1 LAAERRAL
9 IRHALWPAG
18 VAVGIAAESIGRPPL
33 PGLDAATG
41 FVMIAL
47 GLLLWQARPR
57 FAVAAIMTAAGF
69 AWFLGTLAGWAVY
82 LHRGPLAQLMLT
94 YPARRLWPASRLE
107 HVGVVCA
114 YAYAVDDRVA
124 GNDQTTIV
132 FALVLLTLAARRY
145 LVGGGPGRRARASSL
160 AAAAA
165 FAVVLILGA
174 ALRLGGVATGRT
186 LLAAYEI
193 DVLVVAAG
201 LSADLLWGAWTQ
213 ATVTALVVDLGEP
226 ASAGTLRDRL
236 ARTLGDPTLAI
247 GYWLD
252 EQDEYVDEA
261 GRSLVLPAGD
271 GQRAVQLIE
280 DAGRPLAAL
289 IHDPAVLDDPEL
301 LAGITATTRLA
312 VANARLQAEVRR
324 RLEQVK
330 ASRRRLVEA
339 ADQQRRQLER
349 ELRQA
354 SEQRLTDVAELL
366 ADDHPLLAEAKAN
379 LTAARAELHEL
390 ARGIHPATLT
400 DAGLTAA
407 LTELAAR
414 SPIPV
419 KLTAPQQRW
428 PAAVEAGGYFI
439 CSEALANIAKYAR
452 ATTVLIEIT
461 NTPTELHVEVT
472 DDGIGGANPAAGSG
486 LRGLTDRAE
495 ALGGHLTITSPL
507 SQGTRLTAQL
517 PLPDTP

>member
-1 LAAERRAL
+1 VGRL
-9 IRHALWPAG
+9 RHALWAAG
-18 VAVGIAAESIGRPPL
+18 FAFGIAAELIGRPSL
-33 PGLDAATG
+33 RGLDAATG
-41 FVMIAL
+41 FALTTL
-47 GLLLWQARPR
+47 GLLAWQTRPR
-57 FAVAAIMTAAGF
+57 FAVGAIMTAAGF
-69 AWFLGTLAGWAVY
+69 TWFLGTLAGWAVY
-82 LHRGPLAQLMLT
+82 LHRGPLAQLILT
-94 YPARRLWPASRLE
+94 YPARRLWPTPLLERLGT
-107 HVGVVCA
+107 VGA
-114 YAYAVDDRVA
+114 YVYALAYPVA
-124 GNDQTTIV
+124 GNDDATIV
-132 FALVLLTLAARRY
+132 FALGLLALAARRY
-145 LVGGGPGRRARASSL
+145 LVGRGPQRRARASAL
-160 AAAAA
+160 AAASA
-165 FAVVLILGA
+165 FAAVLILGA

-186 LLAAYEI
+186 PLAAYEI
-193 DVLVVAAG
+193 VVLLVAAG
-201 LSADLLWGAWTQ
+201 LVADLLWGTWTQ
-213 ATVTALVVDLGEP
+213 DTVTALVVDLGEP

-236 ARTLGDPTLAI
+236 ARTLGDPTLAVA
-247 GYWLD
+247 YWLD

-261 GRSLVLPAGD
+261 GRSLALPAGD
-271 GQRAVQLIE
+271 DQRAIQLIE

-339 ADQQRRQLER
+339 ADQQRGQLER
-349 ELRQA
+349 ELRHA
-354 SEQRLTDVAELL
+354 SEQRLTDVTELL
-366 ADDHPLLAEAKAN
+366 ADNHPLLAEAKAN
-379 LTAARAELHEL
+379 LTAARAELHQL

-400 DAGLTAA
+400 NAGLTAA
-407 LTELAAR
+407 LKELAAR

-428 PAAVEAGGYFI
+428 PVAVEAGAYFI

-461 NTPTELHVEVT
+461 NTPTELHVKVT
-472 DDGIGGANPAAGSG
+472 DDGIGGANPTAGSG

-495 ALGGHLTITSPL
+495 ALGGHLTITSPAEH
-507 SQGTRLTAQL
+507 GTRLTAQL